1 MPYDQKKVDRELNR
15 LEKRADDA
23 EKRLAESTALL
34 KQVSIGYAETGS
46 NPRMQAIVKAFLSAT
61 PSHPAEPAPSL
72 VEQIE
77 PAIRAIL
84 NEGHPYSKGAAEA
97 VGILRAIQRAA
108 REAGGKSPPAEPAP
122 SLVEQTARLEVI
134 SSHRDTLQEAWE
146 TAASQAV
153 TPAERAVLDATGFFD
168 ELNLCALERSGQ
180 EVFAAAVRSLR
191 AAREAGGR

>member
-1 MPYDQKKVDRELNR
+1 VVYPVSIMRRYTLRELEGMNS
-15 LEKRADDA
+15 EDVAGMAFDWQ
-23 EKRLAESTALL
+23 KRLAEATALL
-34 KQVSIGYAETGS
+34 ERLNTWNETEGS
-46 NPRMQAIVKAFLSAT
+46 TDDLVCICRDSVDFLYTT
-61 PSHPAEPAPSL
+61 P
-72 VEQIE
+72 
-77 PAIRAIL
+77 
-84 NEGHPYSKGAAEA
+84 
-97 VGILRAIQRAA
+97 
-108 REAGGKSPPAEPAP
+108 SPPAEPAP